1 MLAYSHYLKPHWA
14 GLQNLNV
21 SSNVAF
27 EGKYSLEL
35 IYGWPLTWLTF
46 AASLAFLLN
55 FGVDLGH
62 MLRTGDVSTTWTI
75 ASYDVAGGKYLPYY
89 RTYC

>member
-1 MLAYSHYLKPHWA
+1 LNWLGNK
-14 GLQNLNV
+14 NLND

-35 IYGWPLTWLTF
+35 IYGWPPTWLTF
-46 AASLAFLLN
+46 AASLALLLN
-55 FGVDLGH
+55 FGVGLGH

-75 ASYDVAGGKYLPYY
+75 ASYDVAGGKYLLYH
-89 RTYC
+89 RSYC

>member
-1 MLAYSHYLKPHWA
+1 MLPKL
-14 GLQNLNV
+14 GLDYKNLNI

-35 IYGWPLTWLTF
+35 IYRWPSAWLTF
-46 AASLAFLLN
+46 VASLALLLN
-55 FGVDLGH
+55 FGIGLGH
-62 MLRTGDVSTTWTI
+62 MLKTGDVSTIWTI
-75 ASYDVAGGKYLPYY
+75 ASYDVAGGRYLPYH